1 LKVFADF
8 HIHGKYAR
16 ATSPQTD
23 LENLSKYGKIKGLN
37 LIGTGDFTHPDWLKD
52 LKEKLEPIE
61 NTGIYSYNGMKFM
74 LTTEV
79 STIYEQDNKTRK
91 VHHVIHVPNFETI
104 DQIVDVLEK
113 KGAQLGIDGRLT
125 LRDISGDQLV
135 EILMNISKD
144 ILIIP
149 AHCLLPEEYIHC
161 NQSIKRI
168 DKIKNGDKVY
178 THKNNWKTVKKV
190 LKRKYKGEIFHIK
203 PFYFSEG
210 IKVTPEHP
218 FFGIKTYKNCKSTKG
233 FCKLTCSSTNNC
245 RRKYFE
251 KYKPEWIMA
260 KNLENSDVLLYPRF
274 NKIKD
279 RSKIKISLKYNKKL
293 KNIIKLDKDFCK
305 LIGYYLSEGYTNS
318 RDAVIFCISGSDIIN
333 EIRILMKKCFNFNI
347 QNSKLIKKDKYK
359 GTEIIFYSKDLKN
372 FFLEN
377 FYDKRGA
384 KAPNKKLPNWMLCLP
399 IEKQKE
405 IVKGWWAGDKGYTT
419 SRILMNQ
426 MKIIFLRAGI
436 IPSIRSYSKE
446 YHNSKNTHI
455 LDGRIIK
462 ANHRLYHFSNLS
474 FFSDNFDLLDLDDFK
489 KFKTKMKRKHG
500 WTDKNYI
507 YIPIFKIKKE
517 RYEGY
522 VYILEVEK
530 DNSYVSEFAI
540 VHNCWTPWFGVLG
553 SKSGFDKVEDCYKDQ
568 IKYIYGL
575 ETGLSSDPAMNWR
588 FSSLDKFTLMSNS
601 DAHSHWP
608 WRLGRECNVFDL
620 KKITYSE
627 IFDAVKN
634 KDKKK
639 FLFTIEVDPGYGKF
653 HWTGHRNCKI
663 MLSPE
668 QALKL
673 NDICPVCKRKLTVGV
688 EERVEKLADRPA
700 DYKPKDAIPFKKLI
714 PLTELI
720 KTVFKVETLYSKT
733 VWNEYMKLIDKF
745 GNEFNILL
753 NVPKEDLEKETNEK
767 LAEFI
772 ILNRQEKI
780 KVIPGY
786 DGVYGVPVFE
796 QEKFKKFEQEQ
807 NNIKLETQKTLK
819 SF

>member
-23 LENLSKYGKIKGLN
+23 LENLAKYGKIKGLN

-125 LRDISGDQLV
+125 LKDISGDQLV

-149 AHCLLPEEYIHC
+149 AH
-161 NQSIKRI
+161 
-168 DKIKNGDKVY
+168 
-178 THKNNWKTVKKV
+178 
-190 LKRKYKGEIFHIK
+190 
-203 PFYFSEG
+203 
-210 IKVTPEHP
+210 
-218 FFGIKTYKNCKSTKG
+218 
-233 FCKLTCSSTNNC
+233 
-245 RRKYFE
+245 
-251 KYKPEWIMA
+251 A
-260 KNLENSDVLLYPRF
+260 
-274 NKIKD
+274 
-279 RSKIKISLKYNKKL
+279 
-293 KNIIKLDKDFCK
+293 
-305 LIGYYLSEGYTNS
+305 
-318 RDAVIFCISGSDIIN
+318 
-333 EIRILMKKCFNFNI
+333 
-347 QNSKLIKKDKYK
+347 
-359 GTEIIFYSKDLKN
+359 
-372 FFLEN
+372 
-377 FYDKRGA
+377 
-384 KAPNKKLPNWMLCLP
+384 
-399 IEKQKE
+399 
-405 IVKGWWAGDKGYTT
+405 
-419 SRILMNQ
+419 
-426 MKIIFLRAGI
+426 
-436 IPSIRSYSKE
+436 
-446 YHNSKNTHI
+446 
-455 LDGRIIK
+455 
-462 ANHRLYHFSNLS
+462 
-474 FFSDNFDLLDLDDFK
+474 
-489 KFKTKMKRKHG
+489 
-500 WTDKNYI
+500 
-507 YIPIFKIKKE
+507 
-517 RYEGY
+517 
-522 VYILEVEK
+522 
-530 DNSYVSEFAI
+530 
-540 VHNCWTPWFGVLG
+540 WTPWFGVLG

-627 IFDAVKN
+627 IFDAIKN
-634 KDKKK
+634 KDKKR
-639 FLFTIEVDPGYGKF
+639 FLFTVEVDPGYGKY

-700 DYKPKDAIPFKKLI
+700 DYIPKDAIPFKKLI

-720 KTVFKVETLYSKT
+720 KTIFKVETLYSKT

-786 DGVYGVPVFE
+786 DGVYGYPVFE
-796 QEKFKKFEQEQ
+796 QEKFKEFEQKQ
-807 NNIKLETQKTLK
+807 DSIKLETQKTL
-819 SF
+819 SNF

>member
-1 LKVFADF
+1 MKVFADF

-23 LENLSKYGKIKGLN
+23 LENLAKYGKIKGLN

-125 LRDISGDQLV
+125 LKDISGDQLV

-149 AHCLLPEEYIHC
+149 AH
-161 NQSIKRI
+161 
-168 DKIKNGDKVY
+168 
-178 THKNNWKTVKKV
+178 
-190 LKRKYKGEIFHIK
+190 
-203 PFYFSEG
+203 
-210 IKVTPEHP
+210 
-218 FFGIKTYKNCKSTKG
+218 
-233 FCKLTCSSTNNC
+233 
-245 RRKYFE
+245 
-251 KYKPEWIMA
+251 A
-260 KNLENSDVLLYPRF
+260 
-274 NKIKD
+274 
-279 RSKIKISLKYNKKL
+279 
-293 KNIIKLDKDFCK
+293 
-305 LIGYYLSEGYTNS
+305 
-318 RDAVIFCISGSDIIN
+318 
-333 EIRILMKKCFNFNI
+333 
-347 QNSKLIKKDKYK
+347 
-359 GTEIIFYSKDLKN
+359 
-372 FFLEN
+372 
-377 FYDKRGA
+377 
-384 KAPNKKLPNWMLCLP
+384 
-399 IEKQKE
+399 
-405 IVKGWWAGDKGYTT
+405 
-419 SRILMNQ
+419 
-426 MKIIFLRAGI
+426 
-436 IPSIRSYSKE
+436 
-446 YHNSKNTHI
+446 
-455 LDGRIIK
+455 
-462 ANHRLYHFSNLS
+462 
-474 FFSDNFDLLDLDDFK
+474 
-489 KFKTKMKRKHG
+489 
-500 WTDKNYI
+500 
-507 YIPIFKIKKE
+507 
-517 RYEGY
+517 
-522 VYILEVEK
+522 
-530 DNSYVSEFAI
+530 
-540 VHNCWTPWFGVLG
+540 WTPWFGVLG

-627 IFDAVKN
+627 IFDAIKN
-634 KDKKK
+634 KDKKR
-639 FLFTIEVDPGYGKF
+639 FLFTVEVDPGYGKY

-700 DYKPKDAIPFKKLI
+700 DYIPKDAIPFKKLI

-720 KTVFKVETLYSKT
+720 KTIFKVETLYSKT

-786 DGVYGVPVFE
+786 DGVYGYPVFE
-796 QEKFKKFEQEQ
+796 QEKFKEFEQKQ
-807 NNIKLETQKTLK
+807 DSIKLETQKTL
-819 SF
+819 SNF